1 MVAGAGEGARI
12 LELRLKAYEEFR
24 ERLMSGALKPGQFL
38 TQRELAKLVGVPL
51 SAAREA
57 IQRLELESLL
67 KVHPQRG
74 VQVASASGRQVR
86 TAYQFRLVLEREAVR
101 SYIAS
106 VPIDEMKRME
116 QATQRI
122 VQQAEQ
128 TVTPRLQEEAV
139 EIDWRMHDAFIDSMD
154 NEIIAESYRIN
165 AARIRLMRG
174 AGNRLPAQRILPAL
188 NEHLA
193 ILSAC
198 IARDVAGAIEH
209 LEHHINTSQR
219 HALDDV

>member
-1 MVAGAGEGARI
+1 M
-12 LELRLKAYEEFR
+12 ELRLKAYEEFL
-24 ERLMSGALKPGQFL
+24 ERLMSGELKPGQFL

-51 SAAREA
+51 GAAREA

-67 KVHPQRG
+67 KVYPQRG
-74 VQVASASGRQVR
+74 VQVAPASGRQVR
-86 TAYQFRLVLEREAVR
+86 TAYQFRLVLEKEAVR

-106 VPIDEMKRME
+106 VPIDEMTRME
-116 QATQRI
+116 AATQKIIKR
-122 VQQAEQ
+122 AEQ
-128 TVTPRLQEEAV
+128 SVTPRLQEEAV
-139 EIDWRMHDAFIDSMD
+139 EIDWRLHDAFIDSMN
-154 NEIIAESYRIN
+154 NEIITEAYRIN

-193 ILSAC
+193 ILAAC
-198 IARDVAGAIEH
+198 KARDVEAAIGH
-209 LEHHINTSQR
+209 LEYHVNTSLR